1 MKLFCVAASFV
12 VDDDDGGWLK
22 SSDGKSILFILSI
35 FCLNLWLDNLVSL
48 RFLVIVCSLPFTPL
62 PRLIASTC
70 EHLSTRSWLNDE
82 YLFRVTL
89 LILHGMR
96 WLDDDFNNVEY
107 DDDERED
114 EDDGD
119 DDDDG
124 DELLVNCLA
133 NDSNCVSK

>member
-1 MKLFCVAASFV
+1 
-12 VDDDDGGWLK
+12 
-22 SSDGKSILFILSI
+22 
-35 FCLNLWLDNLVSL
+35 
-48 RFLVIVCSLPFTPL
+48 
-62 PRLIASTC
+62 
-70 EHLSTRSWLNDE
+70 
-82 YLFRVTL
+82 
-89 LILHGMR
+89 MR